1 MTIPLRLVCLTA
13 LLMGAIAI
21 PAAADQGRGDH
32 DTPATQ
38 RQSDSGSPQ
47 QYSARACRTDDYG
60 WVVCRDRSGQ
70 WRREETHRRYRG
82 YSGTRQFRPLVLAPA
97 ALTP

>member
-1 MTIPLRLVCLTA
+1 MTVLFRLACLNG

-21 PAAADQGRGDH
+21 PLAADQGRGDH

-38 RQSDSGSPQ
+38 SRSEFGSPQ

-70 WRREETHRRYRG
+70 WRRAETHRSYRG
-82 YSGTRQFRPLVLAPA
+82 YSGPDSFDHWFWLL
-97 ALTP
+97 LH

>member
-1 MTIPLRLVCLTA
+1 MTVLFRLVCLTG
-13 LLMGAIAI
+13 LVMSAIMI

-38 RQSDSGSPQ
+38 RQSEFGSQ
-47 QYSARACRTDDYG
+47 QRYSARACRTDDYG

-82 YSGTRQFRPLVLAPA
+82 YSGPDSFDLWFWRLLH
-97 ALTP
+97 

>member
-1 MTIPLRLVCLTA
+1 MAIPLRLVCLTG
-13 LLMGAIAI
+13 LLMGVIAM
-21 PAAADQGRGDH
+21 PASADQGRGDH

-38 RQSDSGSPQ
+38 SQSEFGSPP
-47 QYSARACRTDDYG
+47 QYNARACRMDDYG

-82 YSGTRQFRPLVLAPA
+82 YSGPDSFDHWFWRLLH
-97 ALTP
+97 